1 MEVSRIQIILS
12 LHDKPI
18 AQFAADTIHPEELE
32 DLRSFFK
39 DYAFATSRLKRRAS
53 SRLKGRYTVLTK
65 DALVSLYFALEE
77 YVEDLEFLKTKTT
90 AQDFVFE
97 CYHWLD
103 EDFWEEVEID
113 DEIFILP
120 RKGLKLY
127 YEEIWL

>member
-1 MEVSRIQIILS
+1 MVEISGILITLS

-32 DLRSFFK
+32 ELRSFFK
-39 DYAFATSRLKRRAS
+39 DYAFAP

>member
-1 MEVSRIQIILS
+1 MVEISGILITLS

-39 DYAFATSRLKRRAS
+39 DYAFAP

>member
-1 MEVSRIQIILS
+1 MVEISGILITLS

-39 DYAFATSRLKRRAS
+39 DYAFAP

-65 DALVSLYFALEE
+65 DALVSLYFALGE
-77 YVEDLEFLKTKTT
+77 YVEDLEFLKTKTN

-97 CYHWLD
+97 CYHWLYD
-103 EDFWEEVEID
+103 SFWEKVEK
-113 DEIFILP
+113 DEESYITP
-120 RKGLKLY
+120 RKGLKLC
-127 YEEIWL
+127 YEERWL

>member
-1 MEVSRIQIILS
+1 MEVSRIHIILS

-18 AQFAADTIHPEELE
+18 AQFAADTIHPDELE
-32 DLRSFFK
+32 DLGSFFK
-39 DYAFATSRLKRRAS
+39 EYAFAP

-77 YVEDLEFLKTKTT
+77 YVEDLEFLETKTT
-90 AQDFVFE
+90 AQDVVFD

-103 EDFWEEVEID
+103 EDFWEDVEKD
-113 DEIFILP
+113 DEIFIIP

-127 YEEIWL
+127 YEEIWV